1 MSQVGFAITMSAVFD
16 VDFPNSARL
25 ERPSVSGTLNDT
37 TGVVALAGEGFIIAP
52 THCGDY
58 WSTNFEVT
66 FSAVGGDSSNGF
78 SMEYAETGGSQN
90 CGRIT
95 IGPMHL
101 GIQR

>member
-1 MSQVGFAITMSAVFD
+1 MSAVFD

-66 FSAVGGDSSNGF
+66 FLGVARDDSYNGTI
-78 SMEYAETGGSQN
+78 EYAETGAARTAVVSLSHQCRSSSSVDG
-90 CGRIT
+90 C
-95 IGPMHL
+95 PF
-101 GIQR
+101 

>member
-1 MSQVGFAITMSAVFD
+1 MSAVFD
-16 VDFPNSARL
+16 VDFPNSALL

-66 FSAVGGDSSNGF
+66 FLGVARDDSYNGTI
-78 SMEYAETGGSQN
+78 EYAETGGSQN

-95 IGPMHL
+95 FAPVSL
-101 GIQR
+101 VIQR